1 MDFDNLF
8 ALYERN
14 KANAERRGI
23 GYTLTF
29 KQWLDAWG
37 PNILDEHRGTG
48 DDRLRLERINKRGIF
63 EVGNV
68 QLARRVKRGQ
78 IRRLMRALERELAQ

>member
-29 KQWLDAWG
+29 KQWLDVWG
-37 PNILDEHRGTG
+37 TNILDEHRGTG
-48 DDRLRLERINKRGIF
+48 DDRLRLERIDKGGIF

-68 QLARRVKRGQ
+68 HVVRRLLPGELRRVMQ
-78 IRRLMRALERELAQ
+78 ALEREFAQ

>member
-14 KANAERRGI
+14 KANADRRGI

-29 KQWLDAWG
+29 KQWLDVWG
-37 PNILDEHRGTG
+37 SNILDEHRGTG
-48 DDRLRLERINKRGIF
+48 DDRLRLERIDKGGIF

-78 IRRLMRALERELAQ
+78 IRRLMQALERELAQ

>member
-14 KANAERRGI
+14 KANADRRGI

-29 KQWLDAWG
+29 KQWLDVWG
-37 PNILDEHRGTG
+37 VNILDEHRGTG
-48 DDRLRLERINKRGIF
+48 DDRLRLERIDKSGIF